1 MDLPDIDLY
10 ISNNFK
16 KYVAGYNIC
25 LKYFLWK
32 TISLTLSLGWICC
45 DPMDIIQEK
54 LWRVQILNKVKI
66 DLILLDVELP
76 KMSGLEVLK
85 KIKTNPDTK
94 NIRVVAF
101 TGHSDPHH
109 KQKFLEAGFYDVI
122 SKPINFKNFRFQIEK
137 FLKE

>member
-1 MDLPDIDLY
+1 MPEILLVEDDLLNLELGLDLLRSY
-10 ISNNFK
+10 
-16 KYVAGYNIC
+16 GYNPR
-25 LKYFLWK
+25 KAVEGPDVF
-32 TISLTLSLGWICC
+32 
-45 DPMDIIQEK
+45 E
-54 LWRVQILNKVKI
+54 ILNKVKI